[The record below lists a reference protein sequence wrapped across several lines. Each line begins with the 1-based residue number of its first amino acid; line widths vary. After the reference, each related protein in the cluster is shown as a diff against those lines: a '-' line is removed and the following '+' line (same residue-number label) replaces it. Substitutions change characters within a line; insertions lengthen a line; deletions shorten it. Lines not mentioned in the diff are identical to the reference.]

1 MIDVPSG
8 DFSEIAIPSAAS
20 IKFVSGSRVR
30 AALKD
35 GVLSGTDTTVTWDES
50 FESWMPRVGE
60 IDLSYRIN
68 LARPYTKT
76 TRIGVDPLQLAREA
90 AVTARQQAAEWDII
104 PITSRNLEMVLS
116 QQRGSIDGN
125 VYTDGLVSDVK
136 KALRIGRKVYQKRI
150 HTGMQAYTQGL
161 HPAPA
166 VVPAHSFASSK
177 GGKSA
182 LGVAINEGAVDS
194 FRYHDAVLVVDNERF
209 RSWRKVSANH
219 NLFSQGLLR
228 A

>member
-1 MIDVPSG
+1 MIYVPHG
-8 DFSEIAIPSAAS
+8 DLSAIPAPDAAK
-20 IKFVSGSRVR
+20 IKSVSESRVE

-35 GVLSGTDTTVTWDES
+35 GVLNGERGAVAWDES
-50 FESWMPRVGE
+50 FESWMPRIEEV
-60 IDLSYRIN
+60 DLSYRIN

-76 TRIGVDPLQLAREA
+76 IRIGVSALQLAREA
-90 AVTARQQAAEWDII
+90 AATARQQAAGWDIV
-104 PITSRNLEMVLS
+104 PVTKENLDMVLS

-125 VYTDGLVSDVK
+125 VYTGHLVSDVK
-136 KALRIGRKVYQKRI
+136 KALRMGRKVYQKRI

-161 HPAPA
+161 HPAPP

-182 LGVAINEGAVDS
+182 LGVAINEGAVDA
-194 FRYHDAVLVVDNERF
+194 FRYYDAVLVVDNERF

-219 NLFSQGLLR
+219 NLFSKGLLR

>member
-1 MIDVPSG
+1 MIHFPHG
-8 DFSEIAIPSAAS
+8 DLSAIPAPHAAK
-20 IKFVSGSRVR
+20 IKSVSESRVK

-35 GVLSGTDTTVTWDES
+35 SVLNGKGRMVAWDDS
-50 FESWMPRVGE
+50 FESWMPRIGE

-76 TRIGVDPLQLAREA
+76 TRIGVSPLRLAREA
-90 AVTARQQAAEWDII
+90 AATARTQAAGWDIV
-104 PITSRNLEMVLS
+104 PVTRENLDMVLS

-125 VYTDGLVSDVK
+125 VYTDHLVSDVK
-136 KALRIGRKVYQKRI
+136 EALRMGRKVYQKRI

-166 VVPAHSFASSK
+166 VVPAHSFAASK

-182 LGVAINEGAVDS
+182 LGVAINEGAVDA
-194 FRYHDAVLVVDNERF
+194 FRYYDAVLVVDNERF

-219 NLFSQGLLR
+219 NLFSKGLLR